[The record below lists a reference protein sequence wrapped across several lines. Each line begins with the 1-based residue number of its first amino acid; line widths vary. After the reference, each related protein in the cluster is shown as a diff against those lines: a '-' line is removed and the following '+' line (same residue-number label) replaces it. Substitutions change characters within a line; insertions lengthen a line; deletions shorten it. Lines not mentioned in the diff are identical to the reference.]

1 MNFIE
6 SVNLNQSIMTVVA
19 VLTLCLLRGQF
30 KNERYR
36 LKLDLWDRRYEVYHA
51 LMELLAASTD
61 TPPSREDIAKF
72 SARTAQKQFLFKDH
86 VLDYI
91 EKVRKNASEL
101 RIQTESH
108 KRKGQDWNG
117 DTEEAKMI
125 DEKISEL
132 DKWLD
137 DQILIAPK
145 HFQEYLGFK
154 KNL

>member
-51 LMELLAASTD
+51 LMELLAASTG

-72 SARTAQKQFLFKDH
+72 SARTAQKQFLFKDD